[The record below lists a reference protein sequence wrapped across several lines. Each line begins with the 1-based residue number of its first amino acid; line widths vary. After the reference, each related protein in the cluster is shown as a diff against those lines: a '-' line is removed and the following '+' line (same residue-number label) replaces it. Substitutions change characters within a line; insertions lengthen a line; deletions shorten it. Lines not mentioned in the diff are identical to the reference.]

1 MGRYARVW
9 VVFRKELLDTLR
21 DRRTLLAMIVVPV
34 VLYPILML
42 VMVEALRSEKGR
54 REAQRYQICVPDA
67 EHASWLA
74 GVLARAE
81 AAESPT
87 SAPGEAPADPS
98 HDLHARVA
106 ASNISINV
114 LPPGEDMWDA
124 VTARKY
130 HLGLVM
136 DPPPMRV
143 ADGQSPAKFDP
154 PNRVIQLVYSEVN
167 PLSEFAFAHMR
178 NVLDVENNRIV
189 YLRLDAVSKDAR
201 WLEPI
206 HVAGLSTASPD
217 QQYAKI
223 LAAIVPFL
231 LVIMTVTGAMYPAID
246 LTAGERERGTL
257 ETLAVSPV
265 PVGQIVA
272 GKFGVVIFI
281 AMLSTALNLGSMT
294 AMVHFTKLDQI
305 VAAAG
310 ARGGNSADADVLQ
323 AAMEQRA
330 AKGSATARLQ
340 AEQIERRKALRNAS
354 LGRIGLFK
362 TAAPVVLLA
371 MIPFAVLF
379 SGVMLAACSFA
390 RTFKEAQNYMMPVM
404 MCAVIPAMI
413 VSYMPS
419 IKLSGLLLVTP
430 VANMVLLIRE
440 MFLGNWQAGPMFIA
454 IFSNCLYAAAA
465 VAVAAKLYGAEAVL
479 FSDVGSYRTL
489 LRRKFI
495 RPRRVPSASLA
506 MLTVAL
512 IFPAYFYAQQSA
524 VDPTSDPA
532 QVRIMLMLSQLLL
545 IAAPALL
552 VAWYTRCNLRETFS
566 LRAPR
571 PVAAIG
577 ALFMAVSA
585 WPVST
590 LIFQIQAK
598 LTGLDAAALA
608 PFAQLEQVLMTGPL
622 WLIVLALAILPAI
635 CEEILFRGFLTAGL
649 KSRLS
654 VLQTAVVVG
663 LYFGFFHVL
672 VEKLAVTIL
681 LGIVLTYVCLKS
693 GSILAAM
700 LVHVGNN
707 AIALVAARVPQVAG
721 LYGAD
726 VETPAGQ
733 IRMDG
738 RLMVFVAIFVIGLI
752 LVTMARSAAS
762 EPDGRAT
769 HSV

>member
-1 MGRYARVW
+1 MMHRYRRVW

-54 REAQRYQICVPDA
+54 RETQRYQICVPDA
-67 EHASWLA
+67 VHAGWLA
-74 GVLARAE
+74 AVLARAD
-81 AAESPT
+81 AIDSPT
-87 SAPGEAPADPS
+87 TAPGESPPDTES
-98 HDLHARVA
+98 DLRARVA
-106 ASNISINV
+106 ASNIAIQV
-114 LPPGEDMWDA
+114 LPPGASMWEA
-124 VTARKY
+124 VAERKY
-130 HLGLVM
+130 HLGLVI
-136 DPPPMRV
+136 DPPPKRV
-143 ADGQSPAKFDP
+143 TEGESAAKLDP
-154 PNRVIQLVYSEVN
+154 PNRVIQLVYSEVD
-167 PLSEFAFAHMR
+167 PLSEFAFGHMR
-178 NVLDVENNRIV
+178 HVLDVENNRIV
-189 YLRLDAVSKDAR
+189 YLRLDAASKDVQ

-206 HVAGLSTASPD
+206 HVSGVSTASPD

-310 ARGGNSADADVLQ
+310 ARGGGSADMDALH
-323 AAMEQRA
+323 AAIEQRA
-330 AKGSATARLQ
+330 ATGSPTAKLQKEQLEQRL
-340 AEQIERRKALRNAS
+340 ALRNAS
-354 LGRIGLFK
+354 AGRIGFFK

-440 MFLGNWQAGPMFIA
+440 LFLGNWQTGPLLIA
-454 IFSNCLYAAAA
+454 VFSNCLYAAAA

-489 LRRKFI
+489 LRRRYIK
-495 RPRRVPSASLA
+495 PRRVPSASLA
-506 MLTVAL
+506 MLTVAI

-524 VDPTSDPA
+524 ADPTADPSR
-532 QVRIMLMLSQLLL
+532 VRLMLMLTQVFF
-545 IAAPALL
+545 IAAPALFI
-552 VAWYTRCNLRETFS
+552 AWYTRCNLRETFS
-566 LRAPR
+566 LRMPAP
-571 PVAAIG
+571 PHAIG
-577 ALFMAVSA
+577 ALLLAVSA

-590 LIFQIQAK
+590 LIFQLQAR
-598 LTGLDAAALA
+598 LNGMDAAALA
-608 PFAQLEQVLMTGPL
+608 PFADLERLLTTGPL
-622 WLIVLALAILPAI
+622 WAIVLALAVVPAV
-635 CEEILFRGFLTAGL
+635 CEEVLFRGLLTSGL
-649 KSRLS
+649 RTKLS
-654 VLQTAVVVG
+654 VLHTAIVVG

-681 LGIVLTYVCLKS
+681 LGIVLTLVCIKTR
-693 GSILAAM
+693 SIFAAM
-700 LVHVGNN
+700 LVHVANN
-707 AIALVAARVPQVAG
+707 GLALLATRVEWIARLYGVEAEASPIDIRIDLRTAVFVGCFAAG
-721 LYGAD
+721 L
-726 VETPAGQ
+726 T
-733 IRMDG
+733 
-738 RLMVFVAIFVIGLI
+738 LI
-752 LVTMARSAAS
+752 LWRSRS
-762 EPDGRAT
+762 PVAT
-769 HSV
+769 RQA